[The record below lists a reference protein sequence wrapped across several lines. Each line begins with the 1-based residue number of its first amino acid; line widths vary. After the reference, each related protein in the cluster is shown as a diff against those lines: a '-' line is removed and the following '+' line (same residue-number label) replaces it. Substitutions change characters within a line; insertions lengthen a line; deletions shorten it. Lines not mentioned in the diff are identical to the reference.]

1 MTERPPIAAIVALGL
16 TQIIG
21 YGTLYYSFS
30 ILAPGMSRDLGWP
43 PEAAFG
49 ALSVALLIGG
59 FTAPAL
65 GKWIDRFG
73 AGRIMTVG
81 SAIAAAALTACA
93 LVPGRIS
100 FVVALIGIEIASNL
114 VQYGAAFALLVQ
126 IRPQAA
132 QRSITYLTLI
142 GGFASTIFWPI
153 TTMLHAEMSWQQVY
167 LVFAGLNLLICL
179 PIHAVLSRKMRCNR
193 ERSGKASPAKRVEG
207 TLAASARR
215 TGFVLMAL
223 SFSLQSLVSSAILVH
238 MVPVLSGL
246 GLGATAA
253 LVGTFFGPS
262 QVLSRFTNM
271 LFGGNLPPLKLAI
284 IAAMLMAAAV
294 FLLIPTAPSVVGA
307 IAFAV
312 VFGLGNG
319 LFSIV
324 TGTLPLMLFGSDG
337 YGKLQGRVMAARLIV
352 SATAPFALAY
362 MMGAIGVVWS
372 LALTSAA
379 GGLAVLV
386 LAAIGRLATN
396 VYASEMK
403 AGEAASAT

>member
-1 MTERPPIAAIVALGL
+1 MTESPPIAAIIALGI

-30 ILAPGMSRDLGWP
+30 ILAPDMSRDLGWP
-43 PEAAFG
+43 SEAIFG
-49 ALSVALLIGG
+49 ALSAALLIGG
-59 FTAPAL
+59 LMAPAL

-73 AGRIMTVG
+73 AGRIMTAG
-81 SAIAAAALTACA
+81 SAIAAAALVACA
-93 LVPGRIS
+93 LAPGRIS
-100 FVVALIGIEIASNL
+100 FVAALIGIEAASNL

-153 TTMLHAEMSWQQVY
+153 TTMLHAEISWQQVY
-167 LVFAGLNLLICL
+167 LVFAGLNFVICL
-179 PIHAVLSRKMRCNR
+179 PIHAVLSRQMRRNR
-193 ERSGKASPAKRVEG
+193 ERSGKASPARRVEG

-215 TGFVLMAL
+215 MGFVLMAF

-238 MVPVLSGL
+238 MVPLLSGL

-262 QVLSRFTNM
+262 QVLSRLTNM
-271 LFGGNLPPLKLAI
+271 LFGVNLPPLKLAI
-284 IAAMLMAAAV
+284 IAATLMSAAV
-294 FLLIPTAPSVVGA
+294 FLLIPTAPSVAGA

-324 TGTLPLMLFGSDG
+324 TGTLPLLLFGSDG
-337 YGKLQGRVMAARLIV
+337 YGKMQGRVMAARLIV
-352 SATAPFALAY
+352 SAVAPFALAY
-362 MMGAIGVVWS
+362 LIGSIGVVWS

-379 GGLAVLV
+379 GVLAVLV
-386 LAAIGRLATN
+386 LVVIGQLARN
-396 VYASEMK
+396 GSASE
-403 AGEAASAT
+403 AAATQTSN

>member
-1 MTERPPIAAIVALGL
+1 MTEPPPIAAIIALGI

-30 ILAPGMSRDLGWP
+30 ILAPDMSRDLGWP
-43 PEAAFG
+43 SEAVFG
-49 ALSVALLIGG
+49 ALSAALLIGG
-59 FTAPAL
+59 LMAPAL

-73 AGRIMTVG
+73 AGRIMTAG
-81 SAIAAAALTACA
+81 SAIAAAALVACA
-93 LVPGRIS
+93 LAPGRIS
-100 FVVALIGIEIASNL
+100 FVAALIGIEAASNL

-167 LVFAGLNLLICL
+167 LVFAGLNLVICL
-179 PIHAVLSRKMRCNR
+179 PIHAVLSGQMRRNR
-193 ERSGKASPAKRVEG
+193 ERSGASPARRVEG

-215 TGFVLMAL
+215 MGFVLMAL

-238 MVPVLSGL
+238 MVPLLSGL

-262 QVLSRFTNM
+262 QVLSRLTNM
-271 LFGGNLPPLKLAI
+271 LFGVNLPPLKLAI
-284 IAAMLMAAAV
+284 IAATLMSAAV
-294 FLLIPTAPSVVGA
+294 LLLIPTAPSVAGA

-324 TGTLPLMLFGSDG
+324 TGTLPLLLFGSDG
-337 YGKLQGRVMAARLIV
+337 YGKMQGRVMAARLIV
-352 SATAPFALAY
+352 SAVAPFALAY
-362 MMGAIGVVWS
+362 LIGSIGVVWS

-379 GGLAVLV
+379 GVLAVLALV
-386 LAAIGRLATN
+386 AIGQLARN
-396 VYASEMK
+396 GSAP
-403 AGEAASAT
+403 EAAATQASN

>member
-1 MTERPPIAAIVALGL
+1 MTEPPPIAVIIALGI

-30 ILAPGMSRDLGWP
+30 ILAPDMSRDLGWP
-43 PEAAFG
+43 SEAVFG
-49 ALSVALLIGG
+49 ALSAALLIGG
-59 FTAPAL
+59 LMAPAL

-73 AGRIMTVG
+73 AGRIMMAG
-81 SAIAAAALTACA
+81 SVIAAAALVACA
-93 LVPGRIS
+93 LAPGKIS
-100 FVVALIGIEIASNL
+100 FVAALIGIEAASNL

-153 TTMLHAEMSWQQVY
+153 TTMLHAEMSWQHVY
-167 LVFAGLNLLICL
+167 LVFAGLNLVICL
-179 PIHAVLSRKMRCNR
+179 PIHAVLSRQMHRNR
-193 ERSGKASPAKRVEG
+193 ARSGKASPARRAEG

-215 TGFVLMAL
+215 IGFVLMAL

-238 MVPVLSGL
+238 MVPLLSGL

-271 LFGGNLPPLKLAI
+271 LFGVNLPPLKLAI
-284 IAAMLMAAAV
+284 IAATLMSSAV
-294 FLLIPTAPSVVGA
+294 FLLIPTAPSIAGA

-324 TGTLPLMLFGSDG
+324 TGTLPLLLFGSDG
-337 YGKLQGRVMAARLIV
+337 YGKMQGRVMAARLIV
-352 SATAPFALAY
+352 SAVAPFALAY
-362 MMGAIGVVWS
+362 LIGSIGVVWS

-379 GGLAVLV
+379 GVLAVLV
-386 LAAIGRLATN
+386 LVAIGQLARN
-396 VYASEMK
+396 GSASD
-403 AGEAASAT
+403 AAATQTSG

>member
-1 MTERPPIAAIVALGL
+1 MTEPPPIAAIIALGI

-30 ILAPGMSRDLGWP
+30 ILAPDMSRDLGWP
-43 PEAAFG
+43 SEAVFG
-49 ALSVALLIGG
+49 ALSAALLIGG
-59 FTAPAL
+59 LMAPAL

-73 AGRIMTVG
+73 AGRIMTAG
-81 SAIAAAALTACA
+81 SAIAAAALVACA
-93 LVPGRIS
+93 LAPGRIS
-100 FVVALIGIEIASNL
+100 FVAALIGIEAASNL

-167 LVFAGLNLLICL
+167 LVFAGLNLIICL
-179 PIHAVLSRKMRCNR
+179 PIHAVLSRQMRRNR
-193 ERSGKASPAKRVEG
+193 ERSGKASPARRVEG

-215 TGFVLMAL
+215 MGFVLMAL

-238 MVPVLSGL
+238 MVPLLSGL

-262 QVLSRFTNM
+262 QVLSRLTNM
-271 LFGGNLPPLKLAI
+271 LFGVNLPPLKLAI
-284 IAAMLMAAAV
+284 IAATLMSAAV
-294 FLLIPTAPSVVGA
+294 LLLIPTAPSVAGA

-324 TGTLPLMLFGSDG
+324 TGTLPLLLFGSDG
-337 YGKLQGRVMAARLIV
+337 YGKMQGRVMAARLIV
-352 SATAPFALAY
+352 SAVAPFALAY
-362 MMGAIGVVWS
+362 LIGSIGVVWS

-379 GGLAVLV
+379 GVLAVLV
-386 LAAIGRLATN
+386 LVAIGQLARN
-396 VYASEMK
+396 GSAP
-403 AGEAASAT
+403 EAAATQTSN

>member
-1 MTERPPIAAIVALGL
+1 MTESPPIAAIIALGI

-30 ILAPGMSRDLGWP
+30 ILAPDMSRDLGWP
-43 PEAAFG
+43 SEAIFG
-49 ALSVALLIGG
+49 ALSAALLIGG
-59 FTAPAL
+59 LMAPAL

-73 AGRIMTVG
+73 AGRIMTAG
-81 SAIAAAALTACA
+81 SAIAAAALVACA
-93 LVPGRIS
+93 LAPGRIS
-100 FVVALIGIEIASNL
+100 FVAALIGIEAASNL

-153 TTMLHAEMSWQQVY
+153 TTMLHAEISWQQVY
-167 LVFAGLNLLICL
+167 LVFAGLNFVICL
-179 PIHAVLSRKMRCNR
+179 PIHAVLSRQMRRNR
-193 ERSGKASPAKRVEG
+193 VRSGKASPARRVEG

-215 TGFVLMAL
+215 MGFVLMAF

-238 MVPVLSGL
+238 MVPLLSGL

-262 QVLSRFTNM
+262 QVLSRLTNM
-271 LFGGNLPPLKLAI
+271 LFGVNLPPLKLAI
-284 IAAMLMAAAV
+284 IAATLMSAAV
-294 FLLIPTAPSVVGA
+294 FLLIPTAPSVAGA

-324 TGTLPLMLFGSDG
+324 TGTLPLLLFGSDG
-337 YGKLQGRVMAARLIV
+337 YGKMQGRVMAARLIV
-352 SATAPFALAY
+352 SAVAPFALAY
-362 MMGAIGVVWS
+362 LIGSIGVVWS
-372 LALTSAA
+372 LALTLAA
-379 GGLAVLV
+379 GVLAVLV
-386 LAAIGRLATN
+386 LVVIGQLARN
-396 VYASEMK
+396 GSASE
-403 AGEAASAT
+403 AAATQTSN

>member
-1 MTERPPIAAIVALGL
+1 MTEPPPIAAIIALGI

-30 ILAPGMSRDLGWP
+30 ILAPNMSRDLGWP
-43 PEAAFG
+43 SEAVFG
-49 ALSVALLIGG
+49 ALSAALLIGG
-59 FTAPAL
+59 LMAPAL

-73 AGRIMTVG
+73 AGRIMTAG
-81 SAIAAAALTACA
+81 SAIAAAALVACA
-93 LVPGRIS
+93 LAPGRIS
-100 FVVALIGIEIASNL
+100 FVAALIGIEAASNL

-153 TTMLHAEMSWQQVY
+153 TSMLHAEMSWRQVY
-167 LVFAGLNLLICL
+167 LVFAGLNLIICL
-179 PIHAVLSRKMRCNR
+179 PIHAVLSRQMRRNR
-193 ERSGKASPAKRVEG
+193 ERSGKATPARRVEG

-215 TGFVLMAL
+215 MGFVLMAL
-223 SFSLQSLVSSAILVH
+223 SFSLQSLVSSAMLVH
-238 MVPVLSGL
+238 MVPLLSGL

-262 QVLSRFTNM
+262 QVLSRLTNM
-271 LFGGNLPPLKLAI
+271 LFGVNLPPLKLAI
-284 IAAMLMAAAV
+284 IAATLMSAAV
-294 FLLIPTAPSVVGA
+294 FLLIPTAPSVAGA
-307 IAFAV
+307 VAFAV

-324 TGTLPLMLFGSDG
+324 TGTLPLLLFGSDG
-337 YGKLQGRVMAARLIV
+337 YGKMQGRVMAARLIV
-352 SATAPFALAY
+352 SAVAPFALAY
-362 MMGAIGVVWS
+362 LIGSIGVVWS

-379 GGLAVLV
+379 GALAVLV
-386 LAAIGRLATN
+386 LVAIGQLARN
-396 VYASEMK
+396 GSASE
-403 AGEAASAT
+403 AAATQTSN